1 MALTFVKCKECET
14 IIEIKDL
21 DVPFTEEL
29 LEQANETNTIRGNDL
44 CAVCGQKAVQPDE
57 DTPEEESEETP
68 EGTSEQETTEEETP
82 EQNSEEPEQEQTQEQ
97 QEQEQISEEEN
108 KEEPA
113 EEYSG
118 ENNNK

>member
-29 LEQANETNTIRGNDL
+29 LEQANESNTIRGNDL
-44 CAVCGQKAVQPDE
+44 CAACGQKAVQPDK

-68 EGTSEQETTEEETP
+68 EETLEQENTEEETP
-82 EQNSEEPEQEQTQEQ
+82 EGTEQEQTQEQ
-97 QEQEQISEEEN
+97 QQEQEEQISEED

-113 EEYSG
+113 EEDSG

>member
-29 LEQANETNTIRGNDL
+29 LEQANESNTIRGNDL
-44 CAVCGQKAVQPDE
+44 CAACGQKAVQPDE

-68 EGTSEQETTEEETP
+68 EEETSEQESTEEETP
-82 EQNSEEPEQEQTQEQ
+82 EGTEQEQTQEQ
-97 QEQEQISEEEN
+97 QEEQEEQISEED

>member
-29 LEQANETNTIRGNDL
+29 LEQANESNTIRGNDL
-44 CAVCGQKAVQPDE
+44 CAVCGQKAIQ
-57 DTPEEESEETP
+57 PEEESEETP

-113 EEYSG
+113 EEDSG